1 MKLLKVIAVC
11 AVIMAPVAVGVGLT
25 RAQLNEAER
34 SREALEALVAEA
46 VKLRMEND
54 HPTVELVDFLLP
66 DGRVIAVDPA
76 VLNTVDDWQVRC
88 PSVDGGAAQSLI
100 VDIDGGIHLSE
111 SYSVENGTSTCVA
124 IGGDN
129 VASNSGGGTGSTRG
143 GSVGSGCASGP
154 AFAIEARGGKCRSRG
169 AAQVVNVVG
178 GRQ

>member
-1 MKLLKVIAVC
+1 MKLSHLAVC
-11 AVIMAPVAVGVGLT
+11 VVLATPVVAGVLVT
-25 RAQLNEAER
+25 RSQLNEAER
-34 SREALEALVAEA
+34 SREALEQLVAEA
-46 VKLRMEND
+46 IKLRMEND
-54 HPTVELVDFLLP
+54 HPTKELVEFLMP
-66 DGRVIAVDPA
+66 DGSIQLIDPA

-124 IGGDN
+124 LGGDN

-143 GSVGSGCASGP
+143 GSVGSGCASGT